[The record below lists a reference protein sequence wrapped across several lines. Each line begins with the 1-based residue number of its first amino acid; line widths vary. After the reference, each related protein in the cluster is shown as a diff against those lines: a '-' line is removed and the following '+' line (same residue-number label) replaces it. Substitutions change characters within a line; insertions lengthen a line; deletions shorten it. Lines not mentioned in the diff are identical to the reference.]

1 MSTFETEIKN
11 ALNEIDR
18 FRTPECLGPTLI
30 GSFAEGKLSEEEK
43 QRAEDHLQKCLY
55 CLKQLNDMEE
65 LLYCRA
71 HPVSLSPELSRRLR
85 ALCRTAQKKS
95 GKDNAAESLV
105 KKLKALVVFPARQ
118 WRYSAV
124 GLATA
129 CVAIL
134 ISLFVARHETLV
146 GTVPHVDANS
156 FVKVR
161 ALDDGGTVVNE
172 AQGVV
177 VGAKGFVASNLSQL
191 VGARAIQ
198 ITSRDGRT
206 YRATRVWRDED
217 KNLAVMKIDNESLPS
232 IPTADISEISIG
244 QSVFLVTDRA
254 RGKQDFKESL
264 ISDFKRVPG
273 RRKSGSIEYIQLATL
288 TTNAARGAIVDGQG
302 KLVGFLIT
310 QEKRISLAVPIADAG
325 RLVKEGKAVSLSEL
339 KGVKFSAEA
348 LNLYLKGILA
358 RDEQR
363 WDEAIDLLKKAVEL
377 NPDLEG
383 ARLELAYA
391 YNKKRLYALETQEYE
406 GVLRVDPEN
415 TDALFGLASNLET
428 RGEYGEAIKRYEK
441 VVTIDRED
449 ADSYYRLGLAYLAQG
464 NKDKAMRAYARLKTL
479 DRGYAEMLRRL
490 SK

>member
-1 MSTFETEIKN
+1 MSTFETEMKN
-11 ALNEIDR
+11 ALKGIDR
-18 FRTPECLGPTLI
+18 FRTPECLEPTVI
-30 GSFAEGKLSEEEK
+30 GSFAEDKLSEEEK
-43 QRAEDHLQKCLY
+43 RRAEDHLRKCLY

-71 HPVSLSPELSRRLR
+71 HPANLSPELSGRLR
-85 ALCRTAQKKS
+85 ALYRTAQKKG
-95 GKDNAAESLV
+95 GKGSAAESFV
-105 KKLKALVVFPARQ
+105 EKLKALVVFPTRQ
-118 WRYSAV
+118 WKYSAV

-134 ISLFVARHETLV
+134 VSFFVARHETPV
-146 GTVPHVDANS
+146 GQVPYVDANS

-177 VGAKGFVASNLSQL
+177 VGSKGLVASDLSRL

-198 ITSRDGRT
+198 ITLHDGRT
-206 YRATRVWRDED
+206 YRTTRVWKDED
-217 KNLAVMKIDNESLPS
+217 KNLAVMKIDNESLPP

-264 ISDFKRVPG
+264 ISDFKQVPG
-273 RRKSGSIEYIQLATL
+273 SRKSGSIQYIQLATL
-288 TTNAARGAIVDGQG
+288 TTNAARGAILDGQG
-302 KLVGFLIT
+302 KLVGLLIT
-310 QEKRISLAVPIADAG
+310 QEKRVSLAMPIANAG

-339 KGVKFSAEA
+339 KGAKFSAEA
-348 LNLYLKGILA
+348 LNFYLKGILA

-363 WDEAIDLLKKAVEL
+363 WDEAIGLLKKAVEL
-377 NPDLEG
+377 NPNLEG

-391 YNKKRLYALETQEYE
+391 YNKRRLYALEAQEYE
-406 GVLRVDPEN
+406 QVLKVDPEN
-415 TDALFGLASNLET
+415 TDALFELASNLET
-428 RGEYGEAIKRYEK
+428 RGEYEEAIKKYEK
-441 VVTIDRED
+441 VLTLDRED

-464 NKDKAMRAYARLKTL
+464 NKGKAMRAYARLKTL